1 MKVAYAG
8 APGAHGEEAARTVEG
23 GEPVPYPSFAEVL
36 RAVEAGEVELGVLP
50 LHNSRVGMVE
60 EVVRLLARAPV
71 QVTDR
76 LGLRIHQCLLGL
88 PGTRLEDIQRVTSH
102 PHALAQC
109 SRFLARRDWVL
120 VPAENTAIAAR
131 DLAQERTAGT
141 AAVASRRAA
150 TLYGLQLLAE
160 DIEDDGENTTRFAV
174 VRRAPGV
181 GAR

>member
-8 APGAHGEEAARTVEG
+8 APGAHGEAAARTVQG

-71 QVTDR
+71 QVADR

-88 PGTRLEDIQRVTSH
+88 PGTSVREIQRVTSH

-109 SRFLARRDWVL
+109 SQYLARHEWTL

-131 DLAQERTAGT
+131 RLSQERAPGT
-141 AAVASRRAA
+141 AVVASRRAA
-150 TLYGLQLLAE
+150 ELYGLTILAQ
-160 DIEDDGENTTRFAV
+160 DIEDDGDNTTRFAM
-174 VRRAPGV
+174 VRRPPAV
-181 GAR
+181 GPR

>member
-8 APGAHGEEAARTVEG
+8 APGAHGEAAALTVEG

-50 LHNSRVGMVE
+50 LHNSRAGMVE
-60 EVVRLLARAPV
+60 EVVRLLAKAPV
-71 QVTDR
+71 QVADR
-76 LGLRIHQCLLGL
+76 VALRIHQCLLAL
-88 PGTRLEDIQRVTSH
+88 PGSRLDQIEHVTSH

-109 SRFLARRDWVL
+109 GQFLGRRDWKL

-131 DLAQERTAGT
+131 RLSQERTPGT
-141 AAVASRRAA
+141 AVVASRRSAE
-150 TLYGLQLLAE
+150 LYGLAVLAH

-174 VRRAPGV
+174 VRRAPGT
-181 GAR
+181 GPR